1 MSFEE
6 VGICFVP
13 METVRC
19 DIVILDDLMKHKA
32 VRTMLDVLQTRSLH
46 SVRSALSVVPP
57 FLSASMVTSSWAV
70 TVFDKCKFF
79 TAFLDKMVGR

>member
-32 VRTMLDVLQTRSLH
+32 VRTMLDVLQTRSLQ
-46 SVRSALSVVPP
+46 SL
-57 FLSASMVTSSWAV
+57 
-70 TVFDKCKFF
+70 
-79 TAFLDKMVGR
+79 